1 MSRQRLVL
9 LTLAFGLLAALGY
22 YLAQHLEWE
31 KASHRTG
38 FSGEALHNP
47 FHAGLLLM
55 KRLGYPAERLED
67 ANRLASLP
75 VQSTLLL
82 TEPGGL
88 VDKQQRERLLTWV
101 RTGGHLVLHLEA
113 DERENPLLK
122 ALGIEIVGNLR
133 NRDKGFSIAVEGQ
146 QLKADLNW
154 VDVFRFRGETVWS
167 TDQKVW
173 AYSDDAPET
182 KGAASFVTEKPAD
195 ADEKSAETVSTFAR
209 FAYGKGY
216 VTAGQLNIFRSSRIE
231 KFDHARLFVRLVS
244 LPDGERPIFLMLHP
258 DYPNLAV
265 WLLRH
270 APEAIFA
277 LLLLLLASIWHFAP
291 RFGPLVPEPEPVR
304 PGLREHLS
312 ASGRFILNAK
322 AYADLIE
329 PLREETLLLL
339 AHLQN
344 RHPEIQSL
352 PELGFVL
359 SGIPSAE
366 IEQALG
372 ATPKTNSEFLRYCQ
386 TLARLREHGKRMRQP
401 ASVPGNLP

>member
-1 MSRQRLVL
+1 MNLAGEEHVSRPRLIL
-9 LTLAFGLLAALGY
+9 LTLALGLLAALGY

-31 KASHRTG
+31 KTSHRNG

-47 FHAGLLLM
+47 YHAGLQLM

-67 ANRLASLP
+67 ANRLVSLP

-82 TEPGGL
+82 TEPSSL

-113 DERENPLLK
+113 DERENPLLH

-133 NRDKGFSIAVEGQ
+133 NSDTGFSIVVEGQ
-146 QLKADLNW
+146 QLIAYLNW
-154 VDVFRFRGETVWS
+154 VDVFRCQGKALWS
-167 TDQKVW
+167 TNQKVW
-173 AYSDDAPET
+173 AYSDDDPET
-182 KGAASFVTEKPAD
+182 KTDASFVTEKPAD

-216 VTAGQLNIFRSSRIE
+216 VTAGQLNIFRSNRIE
-231 KFDHARLFVRLVS
+231 KFDHALLFARLVS

-265 WLLRH
+265 WLVRH

-277 LLLLLLASIWHFAP
+277 LFLLLLASIWHFAP
-291 RFGPLVPEPEPVR
+291 RFGPLLPEPEPER

-312 ASGRFILNAK
+312 ACGRVILNAK
-322 AYADLIE
+322 AYADL
-329 PLREETLLLL
+329 L
-339 AHLQN
+339 
-344 RHPEIQSL
+344 
-352 PELGFVL
+352 
-359 SGIPSAE
+359 
-366 IEQALG
+366 
-372 ATPKTNSEFLRYCQ
+372 
-386 TLARLREHGKRMRQP
+386 
-401 ASVPGNLP
+401 